1 MINTCVGCSLN
12 NENREE
18 STMESTSTLYEHD
31 LEKHNETLTKRLEE
45 TELLLDNINETQ
57 EDKEKKYQEVIK
69 ESLDTIY
76 QLATALHKYKTIADQ
91 DGEYEPTQK
100 ELEVV
105 GKHYLNNFI
114 RYTDTHRATVSNECE
129 EIVDDFLSDL
139 KDGKRIVKLSA

>member
-1 MINTCVGCSLN
+1 
-12 NENREE
+12 
-18 STMESTSTLYEHD
+18 MESTSTLYEHD
-31 LEKHNETLTKRLEE
+31 LEKQNETLTKRLEE

-91 DGEYEPTQK
+91 DGEYEPSQK
-100 ELEVV
+100 ELETV

-129 EIVDDFLSDL
+129 EIVDDFLGDL

>member
-1 MINTCVGCSLN
+1 
-12 NENREE
+12 
-18 STMESTSTLYEHD
+18 MESTSTLYEHD
-31 LEKHNETLTKRLEE
+31 LEKQNESLTKKLEE

-76 QLATALHKYKTIADQ
+76 QLATALHKYKTLTDQ
-91 DGEYEPTQK
+91 GGEYEPSQK

-114 RYTDTHRATVSNECE
+114 KYTDTHPATVSNECE
-129 EIVDDFLSDL
+129 EIVDDFLVDL
-139 KDGKRIVKLSA
+139 KEGKRVARLTA